1 MQNYRQQNLRNT
13 AKITISYLRPRR
25 SREEYHPKKGEQ
37 QQRRKNRNE
46 KKEETLFISYRRAF
60 AQIFSVVHCYRSVS
74 GYIGVYGYVQH
85 HRVEA
90 QTRLGHLTAD
100 NCSVSTHKVGGLM
113 IYFDHYKKRKHRL
126 HDDRFSVDSFI
137 LCCLK

>member
-25 SREEYHPKKGEQ
+25 SERSTIPRKGNNSKGGRIGMRKRKKPFSFHTEG
-37 QQRRKNRNE
+37 RSHR
-46 KKEETLFISYRRAF
+46 F
-60 AQIFSVVHCYRSVS
+60 FSVVHCYRAVS

-85 HRVEA
+85 HRVKA